1 MKKAQFDALRAFN
14 RTGSIIAL
22 AIFCVIGVLLLQ
34 GCTSPAKVRDID
46 LKGMYVNGYSE
57 VLAIGRGKLTS
68 IPSDKEA
75 FAAHYEED
83 TAWLSP
89 STKTHAL
96 DLFLVGTNTVE
107 NSAQIVASICQ
118 AFAEVAPT
126 VSSNN
131 AEVAKGGGTV
141 FTYFAGNHQQ
151 TAAVNA
157 LKAAAKSG
165 ATNAVET
172 LAAKIGPKLA
182 QKFLDAGGDASKAV
196 VTTTTEA
203 DGKTTTTCTDGS
215 TTVSECTDCTVNPQE
230 LAK

>member
-1 MKKAQFDALRAFN
+1 MKKLTMITLAATAAAML
-14 RTGSIIAL
+14 TG
-22 AIFCVIGVLLLQ
+22 CG
-34 GCTSPAKVRDID
+34 SPPKVRDVD
-46 LKGMYVNGYSE
+46 VKGMYLNGYTE
-57 VLAIGRGKLTS
+57 VLAIGRGTVTS

-107 NSAQIVASICQ
+107 NSAQIVASICK

-131 AEVAKGGGTV
+131 AAVAKGGGTV
-141 FTYFAGNHQQ
+141 LTYFAGNHQQ

-157 LKAAAKSG
+157 LKYAASAG
-165 ATNAVET
+165 ATNAVEV
-172 LAAKIGPKLA
+172 LAAKIGTKLA
-182 QKFLDAGGDASKAV
+182 QKFTDSGGDASKAT
-196 VTTTTEA
+196 VTTTQAA
-203 DGKTTTTCTDGS
+203 DGSITTTCTDGVC
-215 TTVSECTDCTVNPQE
+215 TVSECTDCTPT
-230 LAK
+230 AK